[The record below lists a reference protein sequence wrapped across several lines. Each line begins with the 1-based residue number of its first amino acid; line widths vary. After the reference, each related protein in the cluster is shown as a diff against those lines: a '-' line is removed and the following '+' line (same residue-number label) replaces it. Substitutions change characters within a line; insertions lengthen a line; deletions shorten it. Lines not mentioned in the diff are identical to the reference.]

1 MKKPNCFI
9 VGAPR
14 CGTTALYSYLK
25 THPQICMSDFKE
37 PNYFSDD
44 LAFQLRRCTTEE
56 RYLANFSGVG
66 EHHAVIGEATVF
78 YLYSRTAIPNI
89 KKFNPEA
96 KLIAM
101 FRDPAGM
108 LYSAHSYFI
117 YEFFIENQDFL
128 MAWNLQAALT
138 PGDATA
144 SRNMEL
150 PFLHYRELASF
161 GEQLQRAYTH
171 FPKQQIKVI
180 FYEDLSR
187 DPGAVYA
194 EVLDFLHVPHDGRKD
209 FPIIN
214 AIKRHRID
222 FLGRVLHNMPLT
234 VTQSATAVKKVLGL
248 KTLGVG
254 RLARK
259 VDAEVRRPAAVSENI
274 RQTIISE
281 LGPDIEFLEK
291 LTGRN
296 LSHWKERQAAVGAV

>member
-1 MKKPNCFI
+1 MRKPNCFI

-25 THPQICMSDFKE
+25 THPHICMSDFKE

-44 LAFQLRRCTTEE
+44 LSSQLRRCTTEE
-56 RYLANFSGVG
+56 SYLANFSGLT
-66 EHHAVIGEATVF
+66 ERHTVIGEATVF
-78 YLYSRTAIPNI
+78 YLYSKMAIPNI
-89 KKFNPEA
+89 KKFNPDA

-101 FRDPAGM
+101 FRDPAEM

-117 YEFFIENQDFL
+117 YEFFIKNQDFIS
-128 MAWNLQAALT
+128 AWNSQEALT
-138 PGDATA
+138 RGNAPA
-144 SRNMEL
+144 SRQMEL
-150 PFLHYRELASF
+150 PYLHYRELAAF

-171 FPKQQIKVI
+171 FPRQQIKVI
-180 FYEDLSR
+180 FYENLSR

-194 EVLDFLHVPHDGRKD
+194 EVLDFLDVPHDGRKD

-222 FLGRVLHNMPLT
+222 LLGRVLHNMPDTLT
-234 VTQSATAVKKVLGL
+234 QGARVVKTSLGL
-248 KTLGVG
+248 RTLGVG

-259 VDAEVRRPAAVSENI
+259 VDADARRPVAMPENI

-281 LGPDIEFLEK
+281 LRPDIEVLEE

-296 LSHWKERQAAVGAV
+296 LSCWKECQAVVGSV